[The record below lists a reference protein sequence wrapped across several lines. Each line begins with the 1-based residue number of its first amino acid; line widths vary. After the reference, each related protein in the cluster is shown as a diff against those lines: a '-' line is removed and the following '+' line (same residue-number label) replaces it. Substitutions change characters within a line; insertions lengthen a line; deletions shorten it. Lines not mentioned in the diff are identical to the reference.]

1 MIVTNKIKMD
11 LTNRSLTPT
20 VDVMQDDQMSRSLEI
35 SLYSGLEAFELPEN
49 CVALVRYK
57 KANGNSGMY
66 DAMPDG
72 MPAWSIS
79 KNVVTI
85 ALAPQVCSAAGT
97 VSLTVVL
104 FSDGHQLSS
113 FDIRLYVHGTGVGNF
128 ETSQYIN
135 ISNFLPQ
142 AKNAQEGHFLKVE
155 SVDENGNVTGVSTAK
170 MAGGGIGLIVNAV
183 QMDGQ
188 YQMDCT
194 NEQIVSVFNG
204 GQVVY
209 CRFEGLFLLPL
220 ILCMEEACVF
230 AGFGFSDD
238 NLAILMVVNMCD
250 GDTNTC
256 IGGVFPVGI
265 SLT

>member
-11 LTNRSLTPT
+11 LTNRRLTPT

-72 MPAWSIS
+72 VPAWSIS

-104 FSDGHQLSS
+104 
-113 FDIRLYVHGTGVGNF
+113 
-128 ETSQYIN
+128 
-135 ISNFLPQ
+135 
-142 AKNAQEGHFLKVE
+142 
-155 SVDENGNVTGVSTAK
+155 
-170 MAGGGIGLIVNAV
+170 
-183 QMDGQ
+183 
-188 YQMDCT
+188 
-194 NEQIVSVFNG
+194 
-204 GQVVY
+204 
-209 CRFEGLFLLPL
+209 
-220 ILCMEEACVF
+220 
-230 AGFGFSDD
+230 
-238 NLAILMVVNMCD
+238 LA
-250 GDTNTC
+250 T
-256 IGGVFPVGI
+256 GI
-265 SLT
+265 SLAALIFGCMSMARVWGILKPASISIFPTSCPRQKMHRKATF